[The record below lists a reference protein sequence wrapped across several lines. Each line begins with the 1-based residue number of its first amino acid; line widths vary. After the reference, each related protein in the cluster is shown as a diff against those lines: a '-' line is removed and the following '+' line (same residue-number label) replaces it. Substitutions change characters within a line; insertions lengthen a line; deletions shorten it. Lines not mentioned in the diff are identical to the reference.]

1 MPVTTDNT
9 SPSSAPQSGLVWE
22 AQGNRIQFWVSPV
35 VERASLDCGSGSQ
48 AAGCAAIDWL
58 FAESRAV
65 RNVCAD
71 GTDSVPPAEK
81 VFAAAVFIRPGL
93 SLKITV
99 FRFPDLTGKS
109 PQYF

>member
-1 MPVTTDNT
+1 MD
-9 SPSSAPQSGLVWE
+9 
-22 AQGNRIQFWVSPV
+22 
-35 VERASLDCGSGSQ
+35 RASLDCGSGSQ

-58 FAESRAV
+58 FEESSAV
-65 RNVCAD
+65 RNVVAD

-81 VFAAAVFIRPGL
+81 VFATAVFIKPGL

-99 FRFPDLTGKS
+99 FRFSDLNGKS